1 MSLPVVYRLTAS
13 REVIEAARSYEHLRP
28 GLGTSFLEELSRI
41 ERHLSSSPGL
51 YQIVEGQIRRAVLR
65 RFPFGLFYLEETD
78 RILILACLDLRRDPQ
93 TLSDLVGHR

>member
-1 MSLPVVYRLTAS
+1 MSLPVVYRLAAS
-13 REVIEAARSYEHLRP
+13 RETIEAAQSYECLRP
-28 GLGTSFLEELSRI
+28 GLGIFLLDELARI

-65 RFPFGLFYLEETD
+65 RFPFGLFYLEEAD

-93 TLSDLVGHR
+93 ALSDLVGDR